1 MLLLILLRRQF
12 FDRVLGR
19 EHEHGAREWENK
31 WEAENYLG
39 KRDGSFMKRTMFMT
53 MLVIFMCCILFDTD
67 TPALAAAKGP
77 TLYTNKWTVEP
88 GEEFALS
95 WEEPDFDGSLT
106 LWKCTDGDEYYEMVA
121 DVPKISKG
129 YRVNLDQEG
138 PWHLCLSGTRGG
150 ESLLG
155 DEIVIDVY
163 EGSGKKAPHAGDPM
177 LYSNKTS
184 VSAGEHFSL
193 SWYEDQADGELVL
206 WRRMENTE
214 YEYVDTVPKSSVGYD
229 TSVPWNGTWYFCLT
243 DTVNGEW
250 HQGNEF
256 CVLAGASDEMADARL
271 AEEKGMTN
279 IWNMLFVIYE
289 RVDIDGFK
297 NAFSDE
303 DIDNIRKY
311 ADAIG
316 YTLEELTDGRMRI
329 GSVDTVQ
336 FSAPVTSASSGS
348 MTSFRALTYGPG
360 GDVNFNSL
368 LEGKDINAVVVFAP
382 LAGLPGTED
391 WLGLSPFF
399 TGTGKTKCPV
409 AIINWVEPRSEWVYY
424 DIDGSYYPEEL
435 AAIVHELLHVIEYNS
450 WNNGWSG
457 FEPLHDLEKNGYQ
470 FVEGNYRWY
479 RDLTRDQLKSGKRG
493 FKPISFCIKHW

>member
-1 MLLLILLRRQF
+1 MLLLILLRSQF

-39 KRDGSFMKRTMFMT
+39 KRDGSFMKRTMFMI

-121 DVPKISKG
+121 DVPKSSKG

-256 CVLAGASDEMADARL
+256 CVLAGASD
-271 AEEKGMTN
+271 
-279 IWNMLFVIYE
+279 
-289 RVDIDGFK
+289 
-297 NAFSDE
+297 
-303 DIDNIRKY
+303 
-311 ADAIG
+311 
-316 YTLEELTDGRMRI
+316 
-329 GSVDTVQ
+329 
-336 FSAPVTSASSGS
+336 
-348 MTSFRALTYGPG
+348 
-360 GDVNFNSL
+360 
-368 LEGKDINAVVVFAP
+368 
-382 LAGLPGTED
+382 
-391 WLGLSPFF
+391 
-399 TGTGKTKCPV
+399 
-409 AIINWVEPRSEWVYY
+409 
-424 DIDGSYYPEEL
+424 
-435 AAIVHELLHVIEYNS
+435 
-450 WNNGWSG
+450 
-457 FEPLHDLEKNGYQ
+457 DLRR
-470 FVEGNYRWY
+470 YR
-479 RDLTRDQLKSGKRG
+479 
-493 FKPISFCIKHW
+493 